1 MKNKA
6 IKSLG
11 FLTVAS
17 LISTSA
23 LAQVTV
29 SGYVEAG
36 FLTGNNQGARTANSQ
51 GVGGETVITVM
62 GKGKLSNGWEYMAYQ
77 NLDSDEATNGRNV
90 ANASPMTTRA
100 IEISPSKDFKLFYSF
115 DGVYGGEIART
126 AVPTVTERVADMT
139 GATGISEFI
148 DVTSGGHSFGFDVL
162 NAGPAGR
169 FSVAYNPNLDS
180 NVQSSSDRISSG
192 TGQTANSA
200 AASGYSVGY
209 SVQPGPV
216 KVALGYTKID
226 QQHASAAKDAT
237 SRTGGVTYI
246 GSGFAAGVQ
255 RTKNDGTKTAS
266 LTTLNMEDTVDT
278 AAFSFAANKEITVGG
293 SYSKMGRTVV
303 GQTAGPDL
311 KVLQA
316 VIAYNL
322 GPVVASISYEDS
334 RNLPMAGTSLD
345 ALTTSKNMVTASGI
359 DSTLTKLKVKANF

>member
-36 FLTGNNQGARTANSQ
+36 FLTGNNNGNRTANSQ
-51 GVGGETVITVM
+51 GIGGESVVTIT
-62 GKGKLSNGWEYMAYQ
+62 GKGNLTNGWTYMAYQ
-77 NLDSDEATNGRNV
+77 NLDSDEAGNGRNT

-100 IEISPSKDFKLFYSF
+100 IELSPNKDFKLFYTF

-148 DVTSGGHSFGFDVL
+148 DVTSGGHAFGFDVL
-162 NAGPAGR
+162 NIGPAGR
-169 FSVAYNPNLDS
+169 LSVAYNPNLSS

-192 TGQTANSA
+192 TLQTQTASP
-200 AASGYSVGY
+200 ASGYSIGY
-209 SVQPGPV
+209 SVTPGPI
-216 KVALGYTKID
+216 KVALGFTKMD
-226 QQHASAAKDAT
+226 QQHAAT
-237 SRTGGVTYI
+237 AVDGTSKTLGVTYT
-246 GSGFAAGVQ
+246 GSGYAIGAQ
-255 RTKNDGTKTAS
+255 RTKNDGTKAAIVAADNIEDS
-266 LTTLNMEDTVDT
+266 IDTV
-278 AAFSFAANKEITVGG
+278 AASFAANKEITLGA
-293 SYSKMGRTVV
+293 SYSKMERKRVA
-303 GQTAGPDL
+303 TATGPDL
-311 KVLQA
+311 KVMQA

-322 GPVVASISYEDS
+322 GPVVASISYEDAK
-334 RNLPMAGTSLD
+334 NAPAFGTD
-345 ALTTSKNMVTASGI
+345 QVTTSGI
-359 DSTLTKLKVKANF
+359 DAQTTKIKVKANF